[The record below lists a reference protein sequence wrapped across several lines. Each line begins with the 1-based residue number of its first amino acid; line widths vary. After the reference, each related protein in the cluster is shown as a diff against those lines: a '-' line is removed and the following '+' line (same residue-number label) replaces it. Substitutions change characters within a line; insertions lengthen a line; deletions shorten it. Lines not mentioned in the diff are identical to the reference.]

1 MSLRKTARASL
12 GVLSAV
18 TALSAVAVPAAMANE
33 AAPASKHD
41 APAGTHLKLTLFAAA
56 PTGYKSP
63 DDLTR
68 LGDVLYVA
76 YQNNAAADGTP
87 AGSKTD
93 IVGFDVKT
101 GKALRH
107 WVLPG
112 RVDGLTADPRNH
124 RLLATVNEDL
134 NSSLYTI
141 TPTRTSGIVQHYNYS
156 PSPAQT
162 GSDGTNGGTD
172 ALSVGANGTV
182 YVAHSNPDTS
192 LPGANNTAATYTLK
206 LSGSTAKLTPL
217 YGVNDT
223 AAVINPAKGAPAKAK
238 LGLTDPDSN
247 RWVPGRDGGTLI
259 QDAQADSKL
268 VYVSDL
274 DAQHPT
280 VRQLN
285 LVNAKTPSKGAAT
298 PQLDDIEPVS
308 GDGTLFVVD
317 SAAGKIYKADT
328 KGVRPGTLF
337 ASQPKPKDGDLPNDP
352 ALAVVDQRT
361 GVVTHLD
368 VNVTLQSP
376 KGLLFVPGDQR

>member
-1 MSLRKTARASL
+1 MSMRKTTRAAL
-12 GVLSAV
+12 GGLAAV
-18 TALSAVAVPAAMANE
+18 GALCAAVGPAAMA
-33 AAPASKHD
+33 ARAVPPAEQHT
-41 APAGTHLKLTLFAAA
+41 PAGTSLKLTPFAAA
-56 PTGYKSP
+56 PAGYTNP

-68 LGDVLYVA
+68 LGNVLYTA

-87 AGSKTD
+87 AGSKSD
-93 IVGFDVKT
+93 IVGFDIKT

-112 RVDGLTADPRNH
+112 RVDGLTADPRHH

-141 TPTRTSGIVQHYNYS
+141 TPTRDSATVQHYQYS

-162 GSDGTNGGTD
+162 GTDGTNGGTD
-172 ALSVGANGTV
+172 ALCVAANGTV

-192 LPGANNTAATYTLK
+192 LPGANDTAATYTLK
-206 LSGSTAKLTPL
+206 LSGSTAKLTGL

-223 AAVINPAKGAPAKAK
+223 AAVINPAKGAPARAR

-247 RWVPGRDGGTLI
+247 RWIPGRDGGTLI

-268 VYVSDL
+268 VYVRDL
-274 DAQHPT
+274 DAKRPT
-280 VRQLN
+280 VSQLD
-285 LVNAKTPSKGAAT
+285 LVNATTPSKGAAT
-298 PQLDDIEPVS
+298 PQLDDIERVT

-317 SAAGKIYKADT
+317 SAAGRIYKADT
-328 KGVRPGTLF
+328 RGVRPGTVF
-337 ASQPKPKDGDLPNDP
+337 ASQPAPKAGDLPNDP

-361 GVVTHLD
+361 GVVTHL
-368 VNVTLQSP
+368 NTGITLQSP
-376 KGLLFVPGDQR
+376 KGLLFVPGDGN

>member
-1 MSLRKTARASL
+1 MQKTARAAL

-18 TALSAVAVPAAMANE
+18 AALSAVAVPAAMADQ
-33 AAPASKHD
+33 APAAKYH
-41 APAGTHLKLTLFAAA
+41 APAGAHLKLTLFAAA
-56 PTGYKSP
+56 PAGYAHP

-68 LGDVLYVA
+68 LGNVVYVA
-76 YQNNAAADGTP
+76 YQNNAGADGTP
-87 AGSKTD
+87 AGSKSD
-93 IVGFDVKT
+93 IVGFDVKS
-101 GKALRH
+101 GKVLRH
-107 WVLPG
+107 WTLPG
-112 RVDGLTADPRNH
+112 RVDGLTADPRHH

-141 TPTRTSGIVQHYNYS
+141 TVTRTSGTVKHYHYS

-172 ALSVGANGTV
+172 ALSVTANGAV

-192 LPGANNTAATYTLK
+192 LPGVNNTAATYTLK
-206 LSGSTAKLTPL
+206 LSGSTAKLTRL

-223 AAVINPAKGAPAKAK
+223 ATVINPAKGAPAKAK

-247 RWVPGRDGGTLI
+247 RWIPGRDGGTLI

-268 VYVSDL
+268 VYASDL
-274 DAQHPT
+274 DAKHPT

-285 LVNAKTPSKGAAT
+285 LVNAKTPAKGAAT
-298 PQLDDIEPVS
+298 PQLDDIERVS

-317 SAAGKIYKADT
+317 SAAGKIYRADT
-328 KGVRPGTLF
+328 KGGRPGTLF
-337 ASQPKPKDGDLPNDP
+337 ASQPAPKDGDLPNDP

-361 GVVTHLD
+361 GVVTHLN

-376 KGLLFVPGDQR
+376 KGLLFVPDDNR